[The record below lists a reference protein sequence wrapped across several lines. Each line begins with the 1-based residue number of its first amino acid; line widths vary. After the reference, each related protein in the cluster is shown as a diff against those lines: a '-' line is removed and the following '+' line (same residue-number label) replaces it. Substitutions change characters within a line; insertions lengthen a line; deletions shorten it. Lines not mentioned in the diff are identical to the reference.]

1 MKVYDSNKL
10 RNVAI
15 LGHSGSGKSN
25 LIDALAYTTNISK
38 KMPKI
43 SDKVNMTY
51 SIGLAPI
58 EHNGVKYNFLDT
70 PGYFDFSGEVISA
83 LRASDAAIIVIDA
96 TSVPGR
102 GHSTRSLI
110 LMHYPNVLGIR
121 YPEQLEAE
129 FDEMVTLDQDGLFP
143 GFRGNLEGIE

>member
-1 MKVYDSNKL
+1 MPRFVWVCEIYRECD
-10 RNVAI
+10 
-15 LGHSGSGKSN
+15 
-25 LIDALAYTTNISK
+25 YTDLN
-38 KMPKI
+38 
-43 SDKVNMTY
+43 
-51 SIGLAPI
+51 A
-58 EHNGVKYNFLDT
+58 F
-70 PGYFDFSGEVISA
+70 GE
-83 LRASDAAIIVIDA
+83 IVIDA